1 VVLVDTSIF
10 ISLHR
15 HRSARIAQRLQQL
28 ANRNEAAVCGPV
40 WVEFV
45 GGFRS
50 KRKRERI
57 AEMLKAYPWLD
68 SPRQVFELAADWV
81 ADYRG
86 IGAGDAI
93 IAATA
98 YFNDARLMTID
109 KGLLT
114 LTAAGLE
121 VELID
126 A

>member
-1 VVLVDTSIF
+1 MVLVDTSIF

-28 ANRNEAAVCGPV
+28 ANRNEAAVCGFV

-50 KRKRERI
+50 RKVRGRI

-98 YFNDARLMTID
+98 YLNDAKLMTID
-109 KGLLT
+109 KGLLA
-114 LTAAGLE
+114 LTATGLN
-121 VELID
+121 VELAD
-126 A
+126 V